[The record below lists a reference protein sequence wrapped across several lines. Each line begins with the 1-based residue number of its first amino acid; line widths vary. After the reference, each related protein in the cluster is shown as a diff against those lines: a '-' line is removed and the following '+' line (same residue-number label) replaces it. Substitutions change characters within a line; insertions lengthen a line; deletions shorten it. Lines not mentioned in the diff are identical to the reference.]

1 MAIRQKKLPEDSYST
16 GTKYCPLHGKDFYC
30 VSFEILS
37 AFFPKY
43 GNEFQRRVT
52 YIQYQPV
59 RVSIA
64 ERLSLDVVLSTSDR
78 KFTAGTVGRCGCKG
92 KNRNYL
98 KAHIKRLLFNIT
110 GVLCNS

>member
-1 MAIRQKKLPEDSYST
+1 M
-16 GTKYCPLHGKDFYC
+16 
-30 VSFEILS
+30 SFQILS

-43 GNEFQRRVT
+43 DEEFQRRVT
-52 YIQYQPV
+52 HIQYQPV

-64 ERLSLDVVLSTSDR
+64 ERLSLDVILSTSDR

-98 KAHIKRLLFNIT
+98 KAHTKRHILNIT